1 MDDFTLAPEPLA
13 PQFDF
18 TNAQTPPFVQAPNQ
32 AKTPQGGMDK
42 KQAMK
47 LAIML
52 PLALKAGP
60 GAVQGL
66 LQGFNQHA
74 ETQYTRGRQQAAD
87 TRTQEQR
94 DWQRNYQQ
102 GQLDNQRQTQQRQ
115 FLNDFA
121 TRVGSLD
128 DPAAIDALTRLYA
141 AQAGAM
147 GIDASALQT
156 YAQQYS
162 NPTKLQQRAAEKAIA
177 KLKSQY
183 GEKWM
188 EMGAQFTHRIG
199 GSDQPVPFEQ
209 LLSMAGLQRDPNAPA
224 IAAASEKPETRSIDV
239 QAAEAYLRG
248 DMETYNRL
256 KQVKKEM
263 GLVDNAPPKGPD
275 PILEEMRRIRLE
287 QMKSAG
293 ESLPPATQRRVDA
306 KARGFDSLPV
316 VKTTQKMAEAVGF
329 ANSLDPNTKNPA
341 DDQALIYAFAKAMDP
356 DSVVREGEYATV
368 QKYAQSWAQSFGFN
382 AARVFSNTAFL
393 TPQARA
399 NMKRTIQS
407 KYQAGKAQYD
417 NVRRSYA
424 SQINKITNG
433 ADGESWLT
441 DYAAGFP
448 GDQPDPTQTQQP
460 VTVQPPARA
469 GGAGPATAPSGNP
482 FRRAQ

>member
-156 YAQQYS
+156 YAQQYG

-224 IAAASEKPETRSIDV
+224 IQPKQDVPNTPEEQYYATYAQERGTTWEKLPAKDKQAARKAWMQADDRPQPQATVLIQTVDQNGNPIQQFVQKTPGQQFAVAPTAGQQTAMAEQETGIALIGDIDRLYQPQYVGPAVARLTRAQMAIPGAPDVKPEVAQFYASVAGLRNEIIRLMSGAAVSGAEETRMRSQIPDVTDKPSTFQAKLNQTRRNRETLLQRTQTRSGQKV
-239 QAAEAYLRG
+239 TPMSSHTAGGTA
-248 DMETYNRL
+248 T
-256 KQVKKEM
+256 
-263 GLVDNAPPKGPD
+263 PP
-275 PILEEMRRIRLE
+275 
-287 QMKSAG
+287 
-293 ESLPPATQRRVDA
+293 QR
-306 KARGFDSLPV
+306 
-316 VKTTQKMAEAVGF
+316 VGRF
-329 ANSLDPNTKNPA
+329 
-341 DDQALIYAFAKAMDP
+341 
-356 DSVVREGEYATV
+356 E
-368 QKYAQSWAQSFGFN
+368 
-382 AARVFSNTAFL
+382 
-393 TPQARA
+393 
-399 NMKRTIQS
+399 
-407 KYQAGKAQYD
+407 
-417 NVRRSYA
+417 
-424 SQINKITNG
+424 
-433 ADGESWLT
+433 
-441 DYAAGFP
+441 
-448 GDQPDPTQTQQP
+448 
-460 VTVQPPARA
+460 VTVED
-469 GGAGPATAPSGNP
+469 
-482 FRRAQ
+482 

>member
-1 MDDFTLAPEPLA
+1 MDEFTLAPEPLA

-66 LQGFNQHA
+66 LQGFTQA
-74 ETQYTRGRQQAAD
+74 GQTQYDRGRQQAAD
-87 TRTQEQR
+87 ARTQEQH

-128 DPAAIDALTRLYA
+128 DPAAIDALTKLYA
-141 AQAGAM
+141 AQAGTM
-147 GIDASALQT
+147 GIDASALQA
-156 YAQQYS
+156 YAQQYG

-199 GSDQPVPFEQ
+199 GSEQPVPFEQ

-224 IAAASEKPETRSIDV
+224 MAAASEKPETRSLDV
-239 QAAEAYLRG
+239 QAADALARG
-248 DMETYNRL
+248 DMVAYERL
-256 KQVKKEM
+256 KRVKKEM
-263 GLVDNAPPKGPD
+263 GQADDRPRQGDGGPTD
-275 PILEEMRRIRLE
+275 YQAFGMSERLAGTWTKSSQPVREMRRQLSIMETGL
-287 QMKSAG
+287 
-293 ESLPPATQRRVDA
+293 QRFRQGDKNGGSQAVLVT
-306 KARGFDSLPV
+306 F
-316 VKTTQKMAEAVGF
+316 QKI
-329 ANSLDPNTKNPA
+329 LDPT
-341 DDQALIYAFAKAMDP
+341 
-356 DSVVREGEYATV
+356 SVVRESEYARTTEG
-368 QKYAQSWAQSFGFN
+368 QAMLDRIEGYTRRLAQGGTTLTDREMAAMVGTAQQFLAGSERGLSGTRRRIE
-382 AARVFSNTAFL
+382 AAA
-393 TPQARA
+393 
-399 NMKRTIQS
+399 
-407 KYQAGKAQYD
+407 AQY
-417 NVRRSYA
+417 
-424 SQINKITNG
+424 KIDPRLVFDDALTG
-433 ADGESWLT
+433 DG
-441 DYAAGFP
+441 DAPAAPAPAAGTTPKKVGRFEIV
-448 GDQPDPTQTQQP
+448 G
-460 VTVQPPARA
+460 VK
-469 GGAGPATAPSGNP
+469 
-482 FRRAQ
+482 